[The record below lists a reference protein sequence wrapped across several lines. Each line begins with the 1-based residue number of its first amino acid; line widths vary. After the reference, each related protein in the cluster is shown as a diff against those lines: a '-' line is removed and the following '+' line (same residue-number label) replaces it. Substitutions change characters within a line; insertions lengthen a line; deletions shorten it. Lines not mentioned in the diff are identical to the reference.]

1 VHVVALA
8 QPDQE
13 VGDVAFLYRG
23 EVVDAPAREEL
34 GVAAQVSLV
43 GLERVGR
50 EPTFDPRW
58 SR

>member
-13 VGDVAFLYRG
+13 VGDVALLYRG
-23 EVVDAPAREEL
+23 EVVDAPARQEL

-50 EPTFDPRW
+50 EPPFDP
-58 SR
+58 